1 MNSIKNLFLNHYN
14 LSDQGFELLNSILFE
29 EHRTKGE
36 LLIKEGEIHHSVY
49 IIKSGAL
56 RSYYINKDGKE
67 VTYWFGFE
75 GDIAAS
81 LGNFVQ
87 AKPSRENIEF
97 LEDSVV
103 LKMNKNKLI
112 ELYETNLELA
122 NFGRQI
128 AEKALL
134 EMEEQI
140 LLTQFTD
147 AKTRYLKLITKFP
160 HILQRVKLGHISSY
174 LGITQVTLSRI
185 RSEK

>member
-1 MNSIKNLFLNHYN
+1 MNSIKNIFLNHYK
-14 LSDQGFELLNSILFE
+14 LSSESFELLNSILSE
-29 EHRTKGE
+29 EHKSKGD
-36 LLIKEGEIHHSVY
+36 LLIKEGEVHHSVY

-75 GDIAAS
+75 SDIAAS
-81 LGNFVQ
+81 LGNFIHS
-87 AKPSRENIEF
+87 KPSLENIEC
-97 LEDSVV
+97 LDDCVV
-103 LKMNKNKLI
+103 LKMNKDKLI
-112 ELYETNLELA
+112 ALYETNIELA
-122 NFGRQI
+122 NFGRKI
-128 AEKALL
+128 AEQALL

-147 AKTRYLKLITKFP
+147 AKSRYIKLITKYP